1 MKKILLVNLLLFLA
15 LLSFSQESSLLQ
27 FLKSQPVIQQIEKID
42 GNRQFTESYKIM
54 VKQPLDH
61 NDTTV
66 GFFYQRVFVSD
77 VSKDAP
83 VVLVTEGYVAPQAR
97 RLTYLSEPA
106 RILHA
111 NQIEVEH
118 RYFGESWPK
127 NIDWKYLT
135 VKNAAG
141 DHHLITELF
150 KKYYTGKWVNTGV
163 SKGGQT
169 ATYHRT
175 FYPDDV
181 DVTIAY
187 VAPLNFSVE
196 DERLAKFIAEKT
208 GTPELRKHVQQIQ
221 LEVLK
226 RRKQIYPMFHDLVK
240 EKKYTFRIPEQE
252 VYDYCVLEYPFAF
265 WQYGINPDALPD
277 VQASDSTLFN
287 HLFRISSPSYFSI
300 EGMEDIK
307 SFFVQAQ
314 HELGY
319 YGYNIKP
326 LKKYLKIKSS
336 KGYLTKI
343 FLTKEMTFPYNP
355 QTMLNV
361 QKFLDTTNKD
371 MIFIYGAY
379 DPWGATAV
387 NIPNKPNLLKVVRP
401 EGAHNSRIGN
411 MPDDLKNKIISK
423 LEDWLV
429 VPIDVE

>member
-1 MKKILLVNLLLFLA
+1 MKRILLVNILLFLA

-61 NDTTV
+61 NDTTA
-66 GFFYQRVFVSD
+66 GFFYQRVFVLN
-77 VSKDAP
+77 VLKDAP
-83 VVLVTEGYVAPQAR
+83 VVLVTEGYVTPQAR
-97 RLTYLSEPA
+97 RSTYLTEPA

-111 NQIEVEH
+111 NQIDVEH
-118 RYFGESWPK
+118 RYFGDSWPK

-208 GTPELRKHVQQIQ
+208 GTPELRKHVQQVQ

-240 EKKYTFRIPEQE
+240 EKNYTFRVPEQE

-265 WQYGINPDALPD
+265 WQYGINSNALPD
-277 VQASDSTLFN
+277 LKASDSTFFE
-287 HLFRISSPSYFSI
+287 HLFKISSPSYFSI
-300 EGMEDIK
+300 EGMESIK

-319 YGYNIKP
+319 YGYDIKP

-336 KGYLTKI
+336 KGYLPKI
-343 FLTKEMTFPYNP
+343 FLTKEMTMPYNP
-355 QTMLNV
+355 QTMLDV
-361 QKFLDTTNKD
+361 QKFLDTTDKD

-387 NIPNKPNLLKVVRP
+387 NIPDKPNLQKVVRP
-401 EGAHNSRIGN
+401 GGAHNSRISN

-423 LEDWLV
+423 LQTWLG
-429 VPIDVE
+429 VPVDIK